1 MFRAFML
8 KLGAASLAAVVL
20 LVYPAGDARSQS
32 RLDLRPRLRALETRN
47 FQLRLEL
54 YRLDTLRRQQLQ
66 RQNAQFRQQLQRQ
79 NSQFRQQLQRLE
91 SLGQQPQ
98 WPSWRQ
104 QNPEALPTPGA
115 PRPKDAKGWLQR
127 GQTNLARQD
136 YGAALLAFNQAIVL
150 DPTDANTYLNRG
162 LALFELG
169 DVVGAASN
177 FDQAIRY
184 NPRLAQAY
192 RYRGAVR
199 FQLGEQA
206 GAVQDLQIA
215 AGLFAN
221 QGDQA
226 SAAAVQQL
234 IQLLQR

>member
-20 LVYPAGDARSQS
+20 LVNPAGETRSQS

-66 RQNAQFRQQLQRQ
+66 RQNAEFRQQLQRQ
-79 NSQFRQQLQRLE
+79 NSEFQQQLQRLE

-104 QNPEALPTPGA
+104 QRPVAAPGA
-115 PRPKDAKGWLQR
+115 PRPTDAKGWLQR

-150 DPTDANTYLNRG
+150 DPTNANTYLNRG

-177 FDQAIRY
+177 FDQAIQF

-192 RYRGAVR
+192 QYRGAVR

-206 GAVQDLQIA
+206 GGVQDLQVA
-215 AGLFAN
+215 AGLFAA
-221 QGDQA
+221 QGDRA
-226 SAAAVQQL
+226 SAEATQRLLQQL
-234 IQLLQR
+234 QR

>member
-1 MFRAFML
+1 MFRAFVF
-8 KLGAASLAAVVL
+8 KLSAASLAAVVL
-20 LVYPAGDARSQS
+20 LVQLAGDARSQP
-32 RLDLRPRLRALETRN
+32 RLDLQPRLRALETRN
-47 FQLRLEL
+47 FQLRLQL

-79 NSQFRQQLQRLE
+79 NSEFQQQLQRLE

-104 QNPEALPTPGA
+104 QNLQSLPAPGA
-115 PRPKDAKGWLQR
+115 PRPTDAKGWLQR

-150 DPTDANTYLNRG
+150 DPTNANTYLNRG

-169 DVVGAASN
+169 DGVGAASN
-177 FDQAIRY
+177 FDQAIQY

-199 FQLGEQA
+199 FQLGDQA
-206 GAVQDLQIA
+206 GAVQDLQVA
-215 AGLFAN
+215 AGLFAD

-226 SAAAVQQL
+226 SAEAVQEL
-234 IQLLQR
+234 IQQLQR